1 MGPFSPVEGKV
12 FTTRAIPTIEVVK
25 DIDPKSMS
33 IMIRDLMTVGF
44 TPGQAFN
51 LVVLGYL
58 YAMGWVRD

>member
-1 MGPFSPVEGKV
+1 M